1 MRLVA
6 VSQRVDIINDRWEY
20 RDALDQNLTRFL
32 LKCGYISVP
41 VPNVLQNKVL
51 GKHLVSF
58 IEKLKPHGLLISG
71 GNDLGES
78 RERDETELAMISY
91 AEQKK
96 LPLLGICRGMQMMAY
111 RAGVSTVPII
121 GHAGTRHKISGE
133 IFGDVNSYHDF
144 CILECPDGYEVISR
158 SDQNTIEAI
167 KHLKLPWEG
176 WMWHPERELNFDKRD
191 VARLQSLFRK

>member
-1 MRLVA
+1 MRLVV
-6 VSQRVDIINDRWEY
+6 VSQRVDIFHDRQEY
-20 RDALDQNLTRFL
+20 RDALDQNITRFL
-32 LKCGYISVP
+32 FKCGYISVP
-41 VPNVLQNKVL
+41 VPNVLQNKAS
-51 GKHLVSF
+51 GEHLVSF
-58 IEKLKPHGLLISG
+58 MEKLKPHGLLLSG
-71 GNDLGES
+71 GNDIGES

-111 RAGVSTVPII
+111 SAGVRTVPIL

-133 IFGDVNSYHDF
+133 IFGDVNSYHDH
-144 CILECPDGYEVISR
+144 CISECPDGYSVISR

-176 WMWHPERELNFDKRD
+176 WMWHPEREINFDKRD
-191 VARLQSLFRK
+191 VDRLQSLFLT

>member
-1 MRLVA
+1 VRLVA
-6 VSQRVDIINDRWEY
+6 VSQRVDIVHDRREY
-20 RDALDQNLTRFL
+20 RDALDQNITRFL
-32 LKCGYISVP
+32 FKCGYISVP
-41 VPNVLQNKVL
+41 VPNVLQNKAS
-51 GKHLVSF
+51 GEHLVSF
-58 IEKLKPHGLLISG
+58 LEKLKPHGVLLSG
-71 GNDLGES
+71 GNDIGES

-111 RAGVSTVPII
+111 SAGVRTVPII

-144 CILECPDGYEVISR
+144 CISECPDGYAVISI

-167 KHLKLPWEG
+167 KHLQLPWEG

-191 VARLQSLFRK
+191 VDRVQSLFST